1 MREDVFLFIY
11 LIFIGKLHVR
21 LEGLELM
28 TLPSIPLLWEEEV
41 LVELLFIGT
50 RKDIICNQDI
60 FIKIGV
66 VSIDEKM
73 REIAWDGLVMCRGEQ
88 LMH

>member
-1 MREDVFLFIY
+1 MYKWKNEGRCVFIYLFIY
-11 LIFIGKLHVR
+11 IGKLHVR

-60 FIKIGV
+60 FIKIGM

-73 REIAWDGLVMCRGEQ
+73 REIA
-88 LMH
+88 

>member
-1 MREDVFLFIY
+1 MYKWKNEGRCVFIYLFIY
-11 LIFIGKLHVR
+11 IGKLHVR

-73 REIAWDGLVMCRGEQ
+73 REIA
-88 LMH
+88 

>member
-1 MREDVFLFIY
+1 MYKWKNEGRCVFIYLFIY
-11 LIFIGKLHVR
+11 IGKLHVR
-21 LEGLELM
+21 LQGLELM

-60 FIKIGV
+60 FIKIGM

-73 REIAWDGLVMCRGEQ
+73 REIA
-88 LMH
+88 

>member
-1 MREDVFLFIY
+1 MYKWKNEGRCVFIY
-11 LIFIGKLHVR
+11 LFIFIGKLHVR

-66 VSIDEKM
+66 VSIDQKM
-73 REIAWDGLVMCRGEQ
+73 REIA
-88 LMH
+88 

>member
-1 MREDVFLFIY
+1 MYKWKNEGRCVFIY
-11 LIFIGKLHVR
+11 LFIFIGKLHVR

-66 VSIDEKM
+66 VSFDEKM
-73 REIAWDGLVMCRGEQ
+73 REIA
-88 LMH
+88 

>member
-1 MREDVFLFIY
+1 M
-11 LIFIGKLHVR
+11 R
-21 LEGLELM
+21 LEGLESM
-28 TLPSIPLLWEEEV
+28 NLPSIPLLWEEEV
-41 LVELLFIGT
+41 PVELLFIGT

-73 REIAWDGLVMCRGEQ
+73 REID
-88 LMH
+88 